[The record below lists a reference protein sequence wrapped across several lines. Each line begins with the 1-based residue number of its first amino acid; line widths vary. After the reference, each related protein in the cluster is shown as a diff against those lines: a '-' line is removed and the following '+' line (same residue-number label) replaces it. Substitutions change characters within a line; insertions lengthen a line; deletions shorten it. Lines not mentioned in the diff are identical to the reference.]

1 MKLFHNLFSKKD
13 NFGQV
18 DAQNP
23 ETEYLK
29 AKAEAQS
36 LRLDLE
42 AAHKQSEKLN
52 QEIDRLRMGQQEILE
67 LQLTTRMEALF
78 TEVSGP
84 ASQILTQVDLVE
96 KQGKPVQIADVL
108 AVAKR
113 MIRALERNGLEIINQ
128 PGDRVAFD
136 PSKHTSLNQIKLDSG
151 QPAVVRFAG
160 VSYQHKTIHKAFVEA
175 EQRCPED

>member
-13 NFGQV
+13 DLSQV
-18 DAQNP
+18 DLQNF

-29 AKAEAQS
+29 VKAEAQS

-42 AAHKQSEKLN
+42 AAHKQTEQLT

-67 LQLTTRMEALF
+67 LQLTARMEALF

-84 ASQILTQVDLVE
+84 TSQILTQTELVE
-96 KQGKPVQIADVL
+96 KQGKPVQIADIL

-113 MIRALERNGLEIINQ
+113 MIRALERNGLEMMNQ
-128 PGDRVAFD
+128 PGDRVTFD
-136 PSKHTSLNQIKLDSG
+136 PNKHTSLNQIKFDIG
-151 QPAVVRFAG
+151 QPVIVRFVG
-160 VSYQHKTIHKAFVEA
+160 VSYQGKTIHKAFVEA